1 MSEPN
6 WKNRT
11 LFHGDNLD
19 FLRAMNSE
27 SVDLIATDPPFNK
40 GRDFHA
46 TPDSLASGAKFQD
59 RWSWERDVH
68 QEWVD
73 QIKDDYPRLL
83 EAIESALNA
92 HSDGMGAFMCFMAVR
107 LLAMRR
113 VLKPTGSI
121 YLHCDPTASHYLKA
135 IMDAIFGWQ
144 NFRNEIVWKRKAG
157 RGETQNAAIRFGVTS
172 DVLLFYARS
181 SANVLN
187 RQYRPNNPAYIA
199 SKFTHVDHRGRR
211 YRLDNLTSPSPRP
224 NLTYEYKGYNPPKNG
239 WAVSRER
246 MKQMEREGRIH
257 FPSDKSKRLQRI
269 RFLDELPGETVDTLW
284 DDIPPINSRAR
295 ERMGYPT
302 QKPLALYE
310 RIIKASSNEGDV
322 VLDPFCGCATT
333 CVAAERLKRQWV
345 GIDIWDK
352 AHETVILRLQ
362 KEGLAAPDGSTG
374 GVALPLYGQIHYS
387 KELPERTDE
396 GETATVALET
406 IRRSELAAWQKLSH
420 KQMVEI
426 LKEAQASADKAK
438 LVVCAGCGRKLEPE
452 FMELDHL
459 MPKSE
464 PHSTNDLSNRILL
477 CRPCNGRKSNR
488 LTMNGLWREN
498 KSKDVGW
505 MVDEKLAKNTVA
517 LASNAVLR
525 EQRKD

>member
-1 MSEPN
+1 
-6 WKNRT
+6 
-11 LFHGDNLD
+11 
-19 FLRAMNSE
+19 
-27 SVDLIATDPPFNK
+27 
-40 GRDFHA
+40 
-46 TPDSLASGAKFQD
+46 
-59 RWSWERDVH
+59 
-68 QEWVD
+68 
-73 QIKDDYPRLL
+73 
-83 EAIESALNA
+83 
-92 HSDGMGAFMCFMAVR
+92 
-107 LLAMRR
+107 MRF
-113 VLKPTGSI
+113 
-121 YLHCDPTASHYLKA
+121 
-135 IMDAIFGWQ
+135 FGWQ
-144 NFRNEIVWKRKAG
+144 NFRNEIVWKRTTTVKG
-157 RGETQNAAIRFGVTS
+157 NFGQSSKFFGPTT
-172 DVLLFYARS
+172 DTLLFYSKTKDHQFNQPFVPYSEQYMSRS
-181 SANVLN
+181 YRNVE
-187 RQYRPNNPAYIA
+187 
-199 SKFTHVDHRGRR
+199 SDTGRR
-211 YRLDNLTSPSPRP
+211 YQLVSMTGPGGASKGNPS
-224 NLTYEYKGYNPPKNG
+224 YEVMGVTRYWRY
-239 WAVSRER
+239 SRE
-246 MKQMEREGRIH
+246 QMDELI
-257 FPSDKSKRLQRI
+257 SKGLVVQPKPGAVPRRKYY
-269 RFLDELPGETVDTLW
+269 LDEGKGVAVQSLW
-284 DDIPPINSRAR
+284 DDIPNLHSRAK
-295 ERMGYPT
+295 ERTGYPT

-310 RIIKASSNEGDV
+310 RIINTSSNEGDI

-333 CVAAERLKRQWV
+333 LVAAERLKRQWV
-345 GIDIWDK
+345 GIDIWDE
-352 AHETVILRLQ
+352 AHETVIRRLSR
-362 KEGLAAPDGSTG
+362 EGLAVPDGSIG
-374 GVALPLYGQIHYS
+374 EALPLYGEIHFS
-387 KELPERTDE
+387 KEPPERTDE